1 MSRMAS
7 KKWISIIL
15 IAGFVSALGGC
26 EYAQQHQGETMG
38 AGVGAAGG
46 AALGLLF
53 GGGARAAI
61 AGGLL
66 GAIAGG
72 VVGHY
77 AENQDRT
84 RQQTAQ
90 SYNYQPSQG
99 TMISI
104 ERNSAAPTAVRP
116 GETVELKTTYA
127 LLTPT
132 PDLQLN
138 VTEERKITHNGELV
152 GNPTVTV
159 VRAGGTYSTSL
170 PLRLPP
176 NAEKGK
182 YKVVTKIVTANA
194 SDLRET
200 SFRVD

>member
-1 MSRMAS
+1 MSRMAR

-15 IAGFVSALGGC
+15 IAGFVLALGGC
-26 EYAQQHQGETMG
+26 EYAQQHQSETLG

-46 AALGLLF
+46 TALGLLL
-53 GGGARAAI
+53 GGTRGAI

-77 AENQDRT
+77 AQTQDRT

-99 TMISI
+99 AMVSI
-104 ERNSAAPTAVRP
+104 ERNSAVPTAVRP
-116 GETVELKTTYA
+116 GGTVELKTTYA

-132 PDLQLN
+132 PDQQVN

-152 GNPTVTV
+152 GNPTVTII
-159 VRAGGTYSTSL
+159 RAGGTYSTSL
-170 PLRLPP
+170 PLRLPST
-176 NAEKGK
+176 AGKGT
-182 YKVVTKIVTANA
+182 YKVVTRVVTASA
-194 SDLRET
+194 SDSRET